1 MITDVPLDQ
10 ARPLKTRRGQIS
22 NSQRVVALVGNPNT
36 GKSTI
41 FNRLTG
47 LRQRIANY
55 PGITT
60 EAKVGQCTLPSGDS
74 VDLIDMPGAYSLSAT
89 SLDEQVVVDAMTGHT
104 QAVHPDLLVCVLDA
118 TNLKRNLFL
127 VSQLAEYELPMIV
140 VLNQWDEA
148 LKRAITIDVRTL
160 EKKLGVRVITS
171 VGTKGAGLSELREA
185 IEEGLRQPKKMR
197 RIAWRSCVREACA
210 MLAEGLSHHG
220 IKLPDAEVQRLLFD
234 SRSTMRDRLTI
245 PREELADL
253 VFKAREIIRKS
264 GLNPAA
270 AEAILHYE
278 HMDGILSL
286 AEKSAARSLRAG
298 DESIDALLVHRFWGL
313 VVFVA
318 IMWVVFQS
326 VYAWATPFMDMIEAT
341 TTYAQGIV
349 APKLEGLPIFQS
361 LVVDGI
367 IGGVGGVLTFLPQI
381 FILFFFIAVL
391 EDSGYMA
398 RAAFLMDKLFGWCGL
413 NGKSFVPLLSSYAC
427 AIPGIM
433 AARSLEDPKARL
445 TTVLLAPFMSC
456 SARLPVYVLFIG
468 AFVEPMYGAAAA
480 GWVLFAMHFVG
491 LVIGLPIAWALNK
504 LILKTRQQPFIL
516 EMTGYKI
523 PDIRNV
529 TIKMWEGGREFL
541 LRAGTVILAF
551 SVIVW
556 ALLYFPRSEQV
567 AEDVRKE
574 FVAEQAVNLGITE
587 AQVSEKL
594 SDEES
599 SLAASLHVALEGA
612 YIEQSYLGRFGRAVQ
627 PVFELAGF
635 DWKITVGVL
644 SSFPAREV
652 IIATLGIIYHMGA
665 EVDEESEGLRMRMAA
680 ETWANGPRAGQPVFT
695 IPVVFSIMIFFA
707 LCMQCGATVA
717 VIAKQVGWGWAWGS
731 FAGMTVLAWIAAVAT
746 YQLGTLLIPVS

>member
-1 MITDVPLDQ
+1 MRGGIADGGVAVEVAGGEV
-10 ARPLKTRRGQIS
+10 ARRV
-22 NSQRVVALVGNPNT
+22 RVVGLVGNPNT

-60 EAKVGQCTLPSGDS
+60 EAKVGQVRLPGGEL
-74 VDLIDMPGAYSLSAT
+74 VDLIDLPGAYSLSAA
-89 SLDEQVVVDAMTGHT
+89 SLDEQVVVDVITGH
-104 QAVHPDLLVCVLDA
+104 AREVRPDLLVCVLDA

-127 VSQLAEYELPMIV
+127 VSQLAEYERPMV
-140 VLNQWDEA
+140 LVLNQWDEA
-148 LKRAITIDVRTL
+148 LKRGIAIDVRVL
-160 EKKLGVRVITS
+160 EDELGVRVVTT
-171 VGTKGAGLSELREA
+171 VGTKGTGLMDLQAA
-185 IEEGLRQPKKMR
+185 IEDGLENPRRMR
-197 RIAWRSCVREACA
+197 RIVWRGCVVEACK
-210 MLAEGLSHHG
+210 MLRDGLRG
-220 IKLPDAEVQRLLFD
+220 RGVELCDAELQRLLFD
-234 SRSTMRDRLTI
+234 CRATVRDRL
-245 PREELADL
+245 PVAREEASEL
-253 VFKAREIIRKS
+253 VSKAREIIRRS

-278 HMDGILSL
+278 RMDAVLTR
-286 AEKSAARSLRAG
+286 AAKSAAKSLRAG

-326 VYAWATPFMDMIEAT
+326 VYAWASPFMDAIEAAT
-341 TTYAQGIV
+341 GWVQEQV
-349 APKLEGLPIFQS
+349 APMLEGMPVFQS
-361 LVVDGI
+361 LVTDGI
-367 IGGVGGVLTFLPQI
+367 IGGVGGVLVFLPQI

-468 AFVEPMYGAAAA
+468 AFVEPVYGAAAA
-480 GWVLFAMHFVG
+480 GWALFAMHFIGLVVG
-491 LVIGLPIAWALNK
+491 LPLAWALNTFV
-504 LILKTRQQPFIL
+504 LKTRHQPFIL

-523 PDIRNV
+523 PDTRNV
-529 TIKMWEGGREFL
+529 VIKMWEGGREFL

-551 SVIVW
+551 SVIIW
-556 ALLYFPRSEQV
+556 ALLYFPRAEEV
-567 AEDVRKE
+567 AELVRGE
-574 FVAEQAVNLGITE
+574 FVAKQAAELGMTE
-587 AQVSEKL
+587 AMVEK
-594 SDEES
+594 
-599 SLAASLHVALEGA
+599 ALEEEGGVLAKQLEIDTEAA
-612 YIEQSYLGRFGRAVQ
+612 YIEQSYLGRFGRALQ
-627 PVFELAGF
+627 PAFELAGF

-652 IIATLGIIYHMGA
+652 IIATLGIIYHMGSD
-665 EVDEESEGLRMRMAA
+665 VDEESEGLRERMAA
-680 ETWANGPRAGQPVFT
+680 EKWTTGPRAGQPVFT
-695 IPVVFSIMIFFA
+695 MPVVFAIMVFFA

-717 VIAKQVGWGWAWGS
+717 VMAKQIGWNWACMA
-731 FAGMTVLAWIAAVAT
+731 FVGMTVLAWLAAVAT
-746 YQLGTLLIPVS
+746 YQLGMLLIG